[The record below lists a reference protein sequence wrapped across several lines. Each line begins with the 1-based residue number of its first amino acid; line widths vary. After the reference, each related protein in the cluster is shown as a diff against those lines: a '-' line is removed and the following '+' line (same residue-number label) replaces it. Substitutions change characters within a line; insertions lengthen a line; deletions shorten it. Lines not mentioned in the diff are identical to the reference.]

1 MLLIDSLKNKKR
13 LRRYFRNLVYVE
25 PTNYLACQSKTSPVA
40 IRKIDYNKGSLK
52 VGRSFDFGRKSEK
65 SLAIA
70 EKQTLS
76 LDPICL
82 TCSGDALNTTVNCQL
97 GLSG

>member
-1 MLLIDSLKNKKR
+1 MREIGSN
-13 LRRYFRNLVYVE
+13 E
-25 PTNYLACQSKTSPVA
+25 
-40 IRKIDYNKGSLK
+40 GSLK
-52 VGRSFDFGRKSEK
+52 VGRSFDFGKKNEK

-97 GLSG
+97 GLPG